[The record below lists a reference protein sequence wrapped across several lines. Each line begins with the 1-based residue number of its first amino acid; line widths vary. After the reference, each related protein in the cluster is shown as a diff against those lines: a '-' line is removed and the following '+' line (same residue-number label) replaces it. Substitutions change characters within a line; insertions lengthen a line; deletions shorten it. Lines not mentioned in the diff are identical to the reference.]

1 MCHLQQRYAAPG
13 VGGSGDCQG
22 KKRRSYNT
30 PPCVRQDSRTY
41 SSAVSADPPQSG
53 ARPSHRKSTCLEQF
67 TLGPCVV
74 QIWSRTTR
82 NSAGLK
88 SACSAQWWAAACT
101 SLGEM
106 ECKAARPGEME
117 CKAARPG
124 EMDRKAAR
132 PAVECKATRSSMAY
146 KAARPGEMECEA
158 VRPSRASLSSAE
170 EKDMSPATSSKS
182 SCEPL
187 YIQGRVA
194 VLSGAS
200 RFTFRGEPLYTQGR
214 AALQSISAQLA
225 VFRVHHLP
233 VCMPCDPLIHGLP

>member
-1 MCHLQQRYAAPG
+1 
-13 VGGSGDCQG
+13 V
-22 KKRRSYNT
+22 
-30 PPCVRQDSRTY
+30 
-41 SSAVSADPPQSG
+41 
-53 ARPSHRKSTCLEQF
+53 ARL
-67 TLGPCVV
+67 
-74 QIWSRTTR
+74 
-82 NSAGLK
+82 
-88 SACSAQWWAAACT
+88 
-101 SLGEM
+101 
-106 ECKAARPGEME
+106 
-117 CKAARPG
+117 
-124 EMDRKAAR
+124 
-132 PAVECKATRSSMAY
+132 
-146 KAARPGEMECEA
+146 
-158 VRPSRASLSSAE
+158 SRASLSSAE